1 MSARRTKEPS
11 QRQLRVAEEIRHAII
26 SCLERDQLHDPAL
39 SGRSITV
46 TEVVVSP
53 DLRAA
58 TVYVVPF
65 GDALGADNSR
75 TAQDNAERDAIVT
88 GLQRA
93 GPFMRRWVAERLR
106 LRFSPRLAFALDDRF
121 DSVAAIDRLL
131 GMPVVAQDLEKPAGE
146 CRNNDDDV
154 CSQHHKG

>member
-1 MSARRTKEPS
+1 MSGGRAREPS

-26 SCLERDQLHDPAL
+26 HCLERNQLHDPAL
-39 SGRSITV
+39 SDRAITV
-46 TEVVVSP
+46 TEVTVSP

-58 TVYVVPF
+58 TIYVVPF
-65 GDALGADNSR
+65 GDAVGHDR
-75 TAQDNAERDAIVT
+75 TAQDNAERDAIVA

-121 DSVAAIDRLL
+121 DSAAAVDRLL
-131 GMPVVAQDLEKPAGE
+131 GMPDVARDLQKPATNSGK
-146 CRNNDDDV
+146 NDPT
-154 CSQHHKG
+154 SQHHKG